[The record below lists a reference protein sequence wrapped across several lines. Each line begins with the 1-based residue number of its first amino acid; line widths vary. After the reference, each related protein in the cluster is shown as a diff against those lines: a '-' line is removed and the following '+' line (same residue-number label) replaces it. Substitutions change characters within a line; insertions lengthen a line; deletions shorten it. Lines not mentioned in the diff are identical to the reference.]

1 MLLNSL
7 LTGLL
12 GLGSLAVAAPASAE
26 RDATPHEK
34 GLRYRSKAQKRS
46 PLIIQQ
52 TVVEQSITIVQNQNL
67 GLISQ
72 LAAIAEQQFA
82 ALVQSQIALVTQLE
96 EIKNNIRINHFKAKF
111 SQVVRLQPLDSSR
124 LTANTAQNTVIV
136 TVTNVIDARDPA
148 NINKRYLLNQLLAD
162 NGAPDKQLLVM
173 VSQAQEMTIAATP
186 TVDLS
191 GILGTAASV
200 SILSTATSSPLVAS
214 YDPNA
219 PFGLFNGSL
228 ILPYNTST
236 PSSAVVFEDPANIIF
251 QGGGGSSNLFVES
264 AAGFQRDCAVFAAQQ
279 SSFLNLAAL
288 QLFSSVEQAAAAQL
302 AAIQLGTALPLIPP
316 SVLAGNVDLASAL
329 ASLKGSATASSTS
342 TASET
347 ASSTSTATSTSSTAE
362 ASATADMGNEG

>member
-1 MLLNSL
+1 MLFNNV
-7 LTGLL
+7 LTALAGLS
-12 GLGSLAVAAPASAE
+12 SLAVAAPASAE
-26 RDATPHEK
+26 RDATPVEK
-34 GLRYRSKAQKRS
+34 GLKYRSKAQRRS
-46 PLIIQQ
+46 PLIIQE

-72 LAAIAEQQFA
+72 LAAIAEQELA
-82 ALVQSQIALVTQLE
+82 ALVQSQVALVTQLE

-111 SQVVRLQPLDSSR
+111 SQV
-124 LTANTAQNTVIV
+124 NTVIV

-162 NGAPDKQLLVM
+162 NGAPDKQFLVM
-173 VSQAQEMTIAATP
+173 VSQAQEMTIGATP

-191 GILGTAASV
+191 GILGTAASA
-200 SILSTATSSPLVAS
+200 SILSTATSSPVVAGL
-214 YDPNA
+214 DPSA

-251 QGGGGSSNLFVES
+251 LNNNGASNSLFVES
-264 AAGFQRDCAVFAAQQ
+264 AAGFQSDCASFVAQQ
-279 SSFLNLAAL
+279 NSFLNLAAL

-316 SVLAGNVDLASAL
+316 SVLAGNSGLAAAL
-329 ASLKGSATASSTS
+329 AGLQGSAASSSSSATATS
-342 TASET
+342 A
-347 ASSTSTATSTSSTAE
+347 AA
-362 ASATADMGNEG
+362 ASATADTSNEG

>member
-12 GLGSLAVAAPASAE
+12 GLGSLAAAAPASAE
-26 RDATPHEK
+26 RDVTPHEK

-111 SQVVRLQPLDSSR
+111 SQV
-124 LTANTAQNTVIV
+124 NTVIV

-148 NINKRYLLNQLLAD
+148 NVNKRYLLNQLLAD
-162 NGAPDKQLLVM
+162 NGAPDKQFLVM

-191 GILGTAASV
+191 GILGTAASA

-251 QGGGGSSNLFVES
+251 RGGGSGNLFVES

-316 SVLAGNVDLASAL
+316 SVLAGNVDLAAAL

-347 ASSTSTATSTSSTAE
+347 ATSTSSTAE
-362 ASATADMGNEG
+362 ASATADKSNEG